1 MKRTPSPVAA
11 ITNQITVLPAGYP
24 LPRSVVSKIELPSGG
39 WIELREPDTI
49 RAGDQEDMMRG
60 LPNPDKN
67 RLYGAV
73 VDMATG
79 MKLLM
84 ITDWEIPYLSDPKAL
99 PQANPRLLR
108 ELTLADN
115 RVLEKALEPARALL
129 FPTNP
134 SPDDDQLN
142 DPGSPTM
149 PASVSEP
156 ATRA

>member
-1 MKRTPSPVAA
+1 MSR
-11 ITNQITVLPAGYP
+11 
-24 LPRSVVSKIELPSGG
+24 IELPSGG
-39 WIELREPDTI
+39 WVELREPDTI

-84 ITDWEIPYLSDPKAL
+84 ITDWEVPYLSDPKAL
-99 PQANPRLLR
+99 PGANPRLLR

-115 RVLEKALEPARALL
+115 RALEKALEPARALL
-129 FPTNP
+129 FPANP
-134 SPDDDQLN
+134 SPDDEQLN
-142 DPGSPTM
+142 DPGSPTT
-149 PASVSEP
+149 PASASGP